1 MSATLTIGV
10 ATTQQDVVKD
20 GPVVPTRNFTK
31 IPLSIDVTALNAALA
46 KIPFKVSGNQVTLV
60 NNNGSGNKVNADD
73 TERVAALDAVAQALF
88 NEAAYGTDQSSI
100 AAALFNNVLA
110 EQITSSFSDEFSDV
124 EQAKDFLQLSEESM
138 LSRIRVSYD
147 DPNNLFKYV
156 VDNIKNE
163 THLPDE
169 VDGTDQT
176 AITGY
181 GASLLRN
188 LIYAGATSGI
198 SRLVSVVDPNGTDTA
213 VKKLTFR
220 TENLSSTEFDRIVFF
235 QAFHGT
241 LSFNQDNA
249 DPDSLVRSFGPSPVG
264 LSSLTTEQLNQFFW
278 ARVVLQVKD
287 ITIG

>member
-31 IPLSIDVTALNAALA
+31 IPLSIDVTALNNALA
-46 KIPFKVSGNQVTLV
+46 KIPFKASSGTVTLV
-60 NNNGSGNKVNADD
+60 NDDGSGAKVNADASAR
-73 TERVAALDAVAQALF
+73 ESALDAVAAALF
-88 NEAAYGTDQSSI
+88 NKDTYGTDQSSI

-138 LSRIRVSYD
+138 LNRIRVAYD
-147 DPNNLFKYV
+147 NSDNLFKYV
-156 VDNIKNE
+156 VDNIKDE

-169 VDGTDQT
+169 VDGSDQQ

-188 LIYAGATSGI
+188 LIYAGVTSGI
-198 SRLVSVVDPNGTDTA
+198 ARLVSVLDPNADTD
-213 VKKLTFR
+213 VKVLTFR

-235 QAFHGT
+235 QAFHGS

-249 DPDSLVRSFGPSPVG
+249 DPDSLVRTFGPSPVG